1 MCGIH
6 QSKVAVVGKSYLAP
20 NLWTLGE
27 LSAGSRQT
35 FNEEMLQE
43 IKSCRRDVIL
53 RDDREMS
60 KYCVQRNAVN
70 MTHDLNG
77 T

>member
-1 MCGIH
+1 MCAIH
-6 QSKVAVVGKSYLAP
+6 QSKVAVVGKSYQAP
-20 NLWTLGE
+20 KLWTLGE

-70 MTHDLNG
+70 MTHDFNG

>member
-6 QSKVAVVGKSYLAP
+6 QSKVAVVGKSYQAP
-20 NLWTLGE
+20 KLWTLGE

-43 IKSCRRDVIL
+43 IKSCRRHVTL

-70 MTHDLNG
+70 MTHDING
-77 T
+77 I

>member
-1 MCGIH
+1 MCGIR
-6 QSKVAVVGKSYLAP
+6 QSKVAVVGKSYKAP
-20 NLWTLGE
+20 KLWTLGE

-43 IKSCRRDVIL
+43 IKSCRRNVTL
-53 RDDREMS
+53 RDDREMR

-77 T
+77 I